1 MQWKPAP
8 FGDAEGLNQQRERT
22 KAAYSQLR
30 FSVDTLRYPIDGNVG
45 VRVVRTNMAAT
56 GYLLYQQQD
65 ISKITGGGVPVFA
78 NLSDKRD
85 FDNSYTNVLPSLN
98 VRMKVNE
105 GLQFRGAYSKG
116 MTRPDFYQ
124 LQTYTTLSE
133 DIKTTTNET
142 TKVTTVDSIAFNGYG
157 RGNPNLKP
165 TTSTNFDLTAEYYFG
180 HGGSLT
186 LALFNKR
193 IKDIII
199 GQTAIYTMND
209 LTGKP
214 YDFNVTGPTN
224 GASGRANGAEIA
236 YQQYFDKLPG
246 LWSGF
251 GISANY
257 TYLDSRLNLNAPP
270 NLAWCTPKGTPAAN
284 QARDLAGCDT
294 DGHVLGALPMTNLSK
309 NAYNLALLY
318 DKGPVSAR
326 LAYSW
331 RSKYLQAVNAYGTNG
346 GEGIDGNPASPTFG
360 QHDSVSYALPTYG
373 GAYGQ
378 LDAGFHYKFSDNL
391 NVSVEAS
398 NLTNSIYRQYMQ
410 QRIGLMERGAFYTGR
425 SYSVRMG
432 YSF

>member
-1 MQWKPAP
+1 
-8 FGDAEGLNQQRERT
+8 
-22 KAAYSQLR
+22 
-30 FSVDTLRYPIDGNVG
+30 
-45 VRVVRTNMAAT
+45 MAAT
-56 GYLLYQQQD
+56 GYLLYKQQD
-65 ISKITGGGVPVFA
+65 ISKISGGAVPAFA
-78 NLSDKRD
+78 DLSDKRD

-133 DIKTTTNET
+133 DIKTTTNDT
-142 TKVTTVDSIAFNGYG
+142 TKVTTVDSIAFNGNG
-157 RGNPNLKP
+157 RGNPNLRP

-318 DKGPVSAR
+318 DKGKVSAR
-326 LAYSW
+326 LAWAW
-331 RSKYLQAVNAYGTNG
+331 RSKALQNVNVNGTNG
-346 GEGIDGNPASPTFG
+346 TDGRRVDPATG
-360 QHDSVSYALPTYG
+360 TTQTVAWALPTWSDS
-373 GAYGQ
+373 YGQ
-378 LDAGFHYKFSDNL
+378 LDGSFFYNI
-391 NVSVEAS
+391 NEQVSLGVEAQ
-398 NLTNSIYRQYMQ
+398 NLTNSKYRQLMQ
-410 QRIGLMERGAFYTGR
+410 QSIGMMTRAVFVSGRRYTASLR
-425 SYSVRMG
+425 

>member
-1 MQWKPAP
+1 M
-8 FGDAEGLNQQRERT
+8 LH
-22 KAAYSQLR
+22 
-30 FSVDTLRYPIDGNVG
+30 
-45 VRVVRTNMAAT
+45 
-56 GYLLYQQQD
+56 
-65 ISKITGGGVPVFA
+65 
-78 NLSDKRD
+78 
-85 FDNSYTNVLPSLN
+85 
-98 VRMKVNE
+98 
-105 GLQFRGAYSKG
+105 
-116 MTRPDFYQ
+116 
-124 LQTYTTLSE
+124 TYTPVSE
-133 DIKTTTNET
+133 EIISTNKDT
-142 TKVTTVDSIAFNGYG
+142 TKVTTVDSIAFNGSG

-309 NAYNLALLY
+309 NAYNRALLY